1 MNEEIALTQAKTA
14 EIRDELK
21 SLQGNRAIQNNKV
34 AEQELQL
41 KWLKEKERIMDVQKQ
56 RLEDKKMELQN
67 MLVRLLFFLAL
78 LR

>member
-78 LR
+78 LQ

>member
-1 MNEEIALTQAKTA
+1 VNEEIALTQAKTA

-78 LR
+78 LQ

>member
-41 KWLKEKERIMDVQKQ
+41 KWLKERERIMDVQKQ

-67 MLVRLLFFLAL
+67 MLVRLLFFLPL
-78 LR
+78 LQ

>member
-1 MNEEIALTQAKTA
+1 VNEEIALTQAKTA

>member
-1 MNEEIALTQAKTA
+1 VNEEIALTQAKTA

-41 KWLKEKERIMDVQKQ
+41 KWLKERERIMDVQKQ

-67 MLVRLLFFLAL
+67 MLVRLLFFLPL
-78 LR
+78 LQ